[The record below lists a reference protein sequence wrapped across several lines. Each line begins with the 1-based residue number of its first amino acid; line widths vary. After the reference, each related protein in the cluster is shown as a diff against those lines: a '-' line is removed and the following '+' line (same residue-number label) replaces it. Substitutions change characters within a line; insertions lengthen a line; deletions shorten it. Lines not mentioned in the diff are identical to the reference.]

1 MQQLSSCFRL
11 NELVINPDKPTA
23 ISFHAW
29 QNKNNR
35 TPEIIFQDMIIKYKS
50 ETKFL
55 GLQLAEDLSGKCT

>member
-1 MQQLSSCFRL
+1 
-11 NELVINPDKPTA
+11 V

-29 QNKNNR
+29 QNKNNP